1 MKYLI
6 IKCLIISLISC
17 NIQSQEKKI
26 IFDFLASCKDE
37 NIEITSIKEKYICEN
52 KSNTAKKEDSDK
64 FIEYSISLVR
74 KEMQS
79 KDLSKLKILHVA
91 NEAQEVKKEFINE
104 DFSKVFVLKD
114 GEKIIEY
121 FLIENGKI
129 NAFTTMK
136 KGSIKVFIILCN

>member
-6 IKCLIISLISC
+6 IKCLIIFLISC
-17 NIQSQEKKI
+17 NIQSQEKKLI
-26 IFDFLASCKDE
+26 LDFLTSCKDE
-37 NIEITSIKEKYICEN
+37 NIEITSIKDKYICEN

-64 FIEYSISLVR
+64 FIEYGISLIR

-79 KDLSKLKILHVA
+79 KDLSKLKILQVA
-91 NEAQEVKKEFINE
+91 NEATEVKKEFINE

-114 GEKIIEY
+114 GENSIQY

-129 NAFTTMK
+129 NAFMAMN
-136 KGSIKVFIILCN
+136 KGGTKIFMTLCN

>member
-1 MKYLI
+1 MKILMINFLI
-6 IKCLIISLISC
+6 IFFISC
-17 NIQSQEKKI
+17 NIQSQEKKL

-37 NIEITSIKEKYICEN
+37 NIEITSIKEKYICGN
-52 KSNTAKKEDSDK
+52 KNNTEKKAALDK
-64 FIEYSISLVR
+64 FIEDGISLIR

-79 KDLSKLKILHVA
+79 KDLSKLKILQVA

-114 GEKIIEY
+114 EENSIQY

-129 NAFTTMK
+129 NAFMAMN
-136 KGSIKVFIILCN
+136 KGGIKVFLLLCD

>member
-6 IKCLIISLISC
+6 IKCLIIFLTSF
-17 NIQSQEKKI
+17 NIQSQEKKL
-26 IFDFLASCKDE
+26 IFDFLASCKDG

-64 FIEYSISLVR
+64 FIEDCISSVR

-79 KDLSKLKILHVA
+79 KDLSKLKILQVA

-114 GEKIIEY
+114 GENSIQY

-129 NAFTTMK
+129 SAFMAMN
-136 KGSIKVFIILCN
+136 KGGIKVFVMLCN

>member
-6 IKCLIISLISC
+6 MKCLIIFLISC
-17 NIQSQEKKI
+17 NIQSQEKKL

-52 KSNTAKKEDSDK
+52 KNDKEKKAASDK
-64 FIEYSISLVR
+64 FIEDGISLVR

-79 KDLSKLKILHVA
+79 RDLSKLKILQVA

-114 GEKIIEY
+114 GENSIQY

-129 NAFTTMK
+129 NAFMAMN
-136 KGSIKVFIILCN
+136 KGGIKVFLLLCN